1 LVEMP
6 TVGQMSIA
14 VGMSALVVL
23 CLARFGLAA
32 DAGPARQRILIG
44 YLAGTVINRQPPILL
59 KFQIPSP
66 PVVLGQNSN
75 SSRSRN
81 VSTALDL
88 LRALAG
94 TSNNSTAKMA
104 NDRRRRRRQGSTL
117 FDHSE
122 HRPVGGG
129 HSNLDCNFSGHVLSA
144 HTMSLERI
152 AKCLQRQGLVHL
164 SRNLQGHIISG
175 ALKYAIE
182 IVNANP
188 DILPGY
194 QLDFIFADTRGLTK
208 QSVKATMELW
218 QKGVIAFIGP
228 EDSCQ
233 TEAMMAASQNLP
245 MISYKCFDHAVSD
258 KSKYSTFARTVP
270 AETEIGRAAISLLKH
285 YSWRKFAI
293 VYGHNDVNSHL
304 LKTIVELST
313 AEGLHILNISRFEE
327 PYRSTNFDDRQ
338 RISEIVSETHL
349 KTRIYLMFGSVSAL
363 QQMLYAMDDLELLSN
378 GEYVIIYLEPSYTYL
393 NPDDAMMNYFYRATL
408 YTVEE
413 FHNYPFVNRI
423 VDLSRSVLAIIPSPV
438 TFTDKAWQ
446 EFWEK
451 VNQYNAQPPF
461 NFFNPVS
468 NSHIGK
474 YPVVNRYATYLY
486 DAVMLYATALHEE
499 LQAGGDPRNGSAII
513 GRIFN
518 RRYQSMQGFEMQ
530 INEHG
535 DAEGNFTLLTRQ
547 RLVDSRFN
555 LTYGL
560 IPSAYFIEKNETLPG
575 LLFKRGLRVD
585 WVGGKP
591 PQDEPECGF
600 RGEYCVDQPSYAVE
614 IVCGAIGI
622 LMLIMA
628 VVSFIYYR
636 NRKYEQEL
644 AGLIWKINPKE
655 IQFHPCTGYDNLGGS
670 RVSLTSQ
677 ESADFSSWIVDPH
690 GLGVYRGSLVAIK
703 EIRYAKRTREITRAT
718 KIEMKKMR
726 SLHHDNVNRF
736 IGIIVQ
742 PNFICVVREYCAKGS
757 LFDVLLNEN
766 IKLENM
772 FIASFV
778 DDLLK
783 GMIYLHDSEIR
794 VHGNLKSTNCCI
806 TSRWSLQVS
815 DFGLSELREGQIY
828 MSQDSQLMGLL
839 WTAPELLR
847 ESVDHMQPCKGTQR
861 GDSYSFGIVLH
872 EVFSR
877 NGPFDVYYEDSLSGE
892 EILKNIIHTPYFRP
906 SLALVECEKYISD
919 TMIACWDERPECR
932 PDFRQIRMRLK
943 MLFKGIMK
951 QNIMDHMMGMM
962 EKYQSHLEELVEER
976 TEELK
981 EEKKRTETLLHRML
995 PKVVAAQLMQGKDVV
1010 PETYD
1015 SVTIYFSDIVGF
1027 TALSAESTPVQVVAF
1042 LNDLYTL
1049 FDRIIRQYDVYKVET
1064 IGDAYMVVSGL
1075 PIRNG
1080 NQHAGEIA
1088 TMALELVE
1096 AVKAFQVPHKPDVAC
1111 LLRIGIHTGPCAAG
1125 VVGKTMPRY
1134 CLFGDTVNTASRME
1148 SNGMPLK
1155 IHCSEST
1162 KLALDKL
1169 GGYLLDE
1176 RGLIPLKGKGE
1187 MRTYWLLGKQEA
1199 VVSSRPSEANVEE
1212 PLFSSSRFVR
1222 PCSVKQRSRETS
1234 LISIRMENA
1243 RSKIRRENTILE
1255 NASVAAG
1262 RTAQPFAAGND
1273 LKMSGK
1279 YQMKCR
1285 RRESAKQAPNRI
1297 ADDFI
1302 NRKRSNSYPENIHS
1316 LTAKGGTSAP
1326 TLRNTALLTNNTLY
1340 CSTQPSSSAAS
1351 SGQPLTLII
1360 DNKDSSGGIVSTVA
1374 DGRQGKR
1381 NSREDRSVCKFPV
1394 KRHSCS
1400 GPRVPKTKLNGMSIS
1415 MDEFALPEHTP
1426 WRAQGN
1432 LWQVANN
1439 RVDCAD
1445 MNDHLPNTCNGAESI
1460 CGSYPEECGVNCPLL
1475 QPAEYFENAKATDR
1489 PFRNETSSQPS
1500 NSPMASASHSDS
1512 AASLWMRFLKSSMTG
1527 GSGEINAEQQPGIA

>member
-1 LVEMP
+1 
-6 TVGQMSIA
+6 
-14 VGMSALVVL
+14 
-23 CLARFGLAA
+23 
-32 DAGPARQRILIG
+32 
-44 YLAGTVINRQPPILL
+44 
-59 KFQIPSP
+59 
-66 PVVLGQNSN
+66 
-75 SSRSRN
+75 
-81 VSTALDL
+81 
-88 LRALAG
+88 
-94 TSNNSTAKMA
+94 MA

-182 IVNANP
+182 IFAN
-188 DILPGY
+188 
-194 QLDFIFADTRGLTK
+194 
-208 QSVKATMELW
+208 
-218 QKGVIAFIGP
+218 
-228 EDSCQ
+228 
-233 TEAMMAASQNLP
+233 
-245 MISYKCFDHAVSD
+245 
-258 KSKYSTFARTVP
+258 FARNGVP
-270 AETEIGRAAISLLKH
+270 LVDRLENI
-285 YSWRKFAI
+285 FQ
-293 VYGHNDVNSHL
+293 
-304 LKTIVELST
+304 ELST

-378 GEYVIIYLEPSYTYL
+378 GEY
-393 NPDDAMMNYFYRATL
+393 
-408 YTVEE
+408 

-628 VVSFIYYR
+628 VVS
-636 NRKYEQEL
+636 
-644 AGLIWKINPKE
+644 
-655 IQFHPCTGYDNLGGS
+655 
-670 RVSLTSQ
+670 LTSQ

-872 EVFSR
+872 E
-877 NGPFDVYYEDSLSGE
+877 
-892 EILKNIIHTPYFRP
+892 
-906 SLALVECEKYISD
+906 
-919 TMIACWDERPECR
+919 
-932 PDFRQIRMRLK
+932 
-943 MLFKGIMK
+943 
-951 QNIMDHMMGMM
+951 
-962 EKYQSHLEELVEER
+962 
-976 TEELK
+976 
-981 EEKKRTETLLHRML
+981 
-995 PKVVAAQLMQGKDVV
+995 
-1010 PETYD
+1010 
-1015 SVTIYFSDIVGF
+1015 
-1027 TALSAESTPVQVVAF
+1027 
-1042 LNDLYTL
+1042 
-1049 FDRIIRQYDVYKVET
+1049 
-1064 IGDAYMVVSGL
+1064 
-1075 PIRNG
+1075 
-1080 NQHAGEIA
+1080 
-1088 TMALELVE
+1088 
-1096 AVKAFQVPHKPDVAC
+1096 
-1111 LLRIGIHTGPCAAG
+1111 
-1125 VVGKTMPRY
+1125 
-1134 CLFGDTVNTASRME
+1134 
-1148 SNGMPLK
+1148 
-1155 IHCSEST
+1155 
-1162 KLALDKL
+1162 
-1169 GGYLLDE
+1169 
-1176 RGLIPLKGKGE
+1176 
-1187 MRTYWLLGKQEA
+1187 
-1199 VVSSRPSEANVEE
+1199 
-1212 PLFSSSRFVR
+1212 
-1222 PCSVKQRSRETS
+1222 
-1234 LISIRMENA
+1234 
-1243 RSKIRRENTILE
+1243 
-1255 NASVAAG
+1255 
-1262 RTAQPFAAGND
+1262 
-1273 LKMSGK
+1273 
-1279 YQMKCR
+1279 
-1285 RRESAKQAPNRI
+1285 
-1297 ADDFI
+1297 
-1302 NRKRSNSYPENIHS
+1302 
-1316 LTAKGGTSAP
+1316 
-1326 TLRNTALLTNNTLY
+1326 
-1340 CSTQPSSSAAS
+1340 
-1351 SGQPLTLII
+1351 
-1360 DNKDSSGGIVSTVA
+1360 
-1374 DGRQGKR
+1374 
-1381 NSREDRSVCKFPV
+1381 KF
-1394 KRHSCS
+1394 
-1400 GPRVPKTKLNGMSIS
+1400 
-1415 MDEFALPEHTP
+1415 
-1426 WRAQGN
+1426 
-1432 LWQVANN
+1432 
-1439 RVDCAD
+1439 
-1445 MNDHLPNTCNGAESI
+1445 
-1460 CGSYPEECGVNCPLL
+1460 
-1475 QPAEYFENAKATDR
+1475 
-1489 PFRNETSSQPS
+1489 
-1500 NSPMASASHSDS
+1500 
-1512 AASLWMRFLKSSMTG
+1512 
-1527 GSGEINAEQQPGIA
+1527 

>member
-1 LVEMP
+1 MLLLAMRREI
-6 TVGQMSIA
+6 SIA
-14 VGMSALVVL
+14 VVIFALVLVDL
-23 CLARFGLAA
+23 VGFGFAA
-32 DAGPARQRILIG
+32 DVGPARQRILIG

-59 KFQIPSP
+59 KFQIPSA
-66 PVVLGQNSN
+66 PVGLGQNN
-75 SSRSRN
+75 NTTSRRN
-81 VSTALDL
+81 VSTTVDL
-88 LRALAG
+88 LRSLVG
-94 TSNNSTAKMA
+94 TSNNTGTKMA
-104 NDRRRRRRQGSTL
+104 NDRRRRQGSTL
-117 FDHSE
+117 FDHSD
-122 HRPVGGG
+122 HRLVGGG

-175 ALKYAIE
+175 
-182 IVNANP
+182 
-188 DILPGY
+188 
-194 QLDFIFADTRGLTK
+194 
-208 QSVKATMELW
+208 VKATMELW

-304 LKTIVELST
+304 LKTVVELST

-363 QQMLYAMDDLELLSN
+363 QQMLYAMDDLELLNN

-530 INEHG
+530 INEQG

-585 WVGGKP
+585 WAGGKP

-600 RGEYCVDQPSYAVE
+600 RGEYCVSYGKS
-614 IVCGAIGI
+614 IPKRFN
-622 LMLIMA
+622 
-628 VVSFIYYR
+628 FIPVR
-636 NRKYEQEL
+636 DMT
-644 AGLIWKINPKE
+644 IWAE
-655 IQFHPCTGYDNLGGS
+655 VGQ
-670 RVSLTSQ
+670 VSLTSH

-828 MSQDSQLMGLL
+828 MSQESQLMGLL

-906 SLALVECEKYISD
+906 SLALVECDKYISD
-919 TMIACWDERPECR
+919 TMLACWDERPECR

-1255 NASVAAG
+1255 NASVSAE

-1273 LKMSGK
+1273 LKMLGK
-1279 YQMKCR
+1279 YPMKCR

-1326 TLRNTALLTNNTLY
+1326 TLRNATLLTNPLY

-1351 SGQPLTLII
+1351 SGQPLTMII
-1360 DNKDSSGGIVSTVA
+1360 DSKDLSGGIIPTLA
-1374 DGRQGKR
+1374 DGRPGKR
-1381 NSREDRSVCKFPV
+1381 NSREDRSTCKFPV

-1426 WRAQGN
+1426 WRAHGN
-1432 LWQVANN
+1432 LWQVASN
-1439 RVDCAD
+1439 RSDRAD
-1445 MNDHLPNTCNGAESI
+1445 MYDPLPNTCNGAESI
-1460 CGSYPEECGVNCPLL
+1460 SGSYPEECGVNCPLL
-1475 QPAEYFENAKATDR
+1475 EPVEYFENGKVADR
-1489 PFRNETSSQPS
+1489 QFRKDSSSQPS
-1500 NSPMASASHSDS
+1500 NSPMPSASHSDS
-1512 AASLWMRFLKSSMTG
+1512 AASLWMRFLKSSMSG

>member
-1 LVEMP
+1 MLLLAVRREI
-6 TVGQMSIA
+6 SIA
-14 VGMSALVVL
+14 VVIFALVLVGL
-23 CLARFGLAA
+23 VRFGFAA
-32 DAGPARQRILIG
+32 DVGPARQRILIG

-59 KFQIPSP
+59 KFQIPSA
-66 PVVLGQNSN
+66 PVGLGQNN
-75 SSRSRN
+75 NTTSRRN
-81 VSTALDL
+81 VSTTLDL
-88 LRALAG
+88 LRSIVGA
-94 TSNNSTAKMA
+94 SNNTGTRMA
-104 NDRRRRRRQGSTL
+104 NDRRRRQGSTL
-117 FDHSE
+117 FDHSD
-122 HRPVGGG
+122 HRLVGGG

-304 LKTIVELST
+304 LKTVVELST

-363 QQMLYAMDDLELLSN
+363 QQMLYAMDDLELLNN

-461 NFFNPVS
+461 NFFNPVG

-530 INEHG
+530 INEQG

-585 WVGGKP
+585 WAGGKP

-622 LMLIMA
+622 VMLIMA

-670 RVSLTSQ
+670 RAT
-677 ESADFSSWIVDPH
+677 DFSSWVVDPH

-828 MSQDSQLMGLL
+828 MSQESQLMGLL

-906 SLALVECEKYISD
+906 SLALVECDKYISD
-919 TMIACWDERPECR
+919 TMLACWDERPECR

-1222 PCSVKQRSRETS
+1222 PCSVKQRSRGNSVHETS
-1234 LISIRMENA
+1234 MISIRMENA

-1255 NASVAAG
+1255 NASVSAE

-1273 LKMSGK
+1273 LKMLGK
-1279 YQMKCR
+1279 YPMKCR

-1326 TLRNTALLTNNTLY
+1326 TLRNTTLLTNPLY

-1360 DNKDSSGGIVSTVA
+1360 DSKDSSGGIIPTLA
-1374 DGRQGKR
+1374 DGRPGKR
-1381 NSREDRSVCKFPV
+1381 NSREDRSTCKFPV

-1400 GPRVPKTKLNGMSIS
+1400 GPRVPRTKLNGMSIS

-1426 WRAQGN
+1426 WRAHGN
-1432 LWQVANN
+1432 LWQVASN
-1439 RVDCAD
+1439 RSERAD
-1445 MNDHLPNTCNGAESI
+1445 MYDPLPNTCNGAESI
-1460 CGSYPEECGVNCPLL
+1460 SGSYPEECGVNCPLL
-1475 QPAEYFENAKATDR
+1475 EPVEYFENAKVADR
-1489 PFRNETSSQPS
+1489 QFRKDSSSQPS

-1512 AASLWMRFLKSSMTG
+1512 AASLWMRFLKSSMSG
-1527 GSGEINAEQQPGIA
+1527 GSGEMNAEQQPGIA

>member
-1 LVEMP
+1 MK
-6 TVGQMSIA
+6 
-14 VGMSALVVL
+14 
-23 CLARFGLAA
+23 R
-32 DAGPARQRILIG
+32 
-44 YLAGTVINRQPPILL
+44 
-59 KFQIPSP
+59 
-66 PVVLGQNSN
+66 
-75 SSRSRN
+75 
-81 VSTALDL
+81 
-88 LRALAG
+88 
-94 TSNNSTAKMA
+94 
-104 NDRRRRRRQGSTL
+104 
-117 FDHSE
+117 
-122 HRPVGGG
+122 
-129 HSNLDCNFSGHVLSA
+129 
-144 HTMSLERI
+144 
-152 AKCLQRQGLVHL
+152 
-164 SRNLQGHIISG
+164 HIISG

-194 QLDFIFADTRGLTK
+194 QLDFIFADTRG
-208 QSVKATMELW
+208 VKATMELW

-304 LKTIVELST
+304 LKTVVELST

-363 QQMLYAMDDLELLSN
+363 QQMLYAMDDLELLNN

-461 NFFNPVS
+461 NFFNPVG

-530 INEHG
+530 INEQG

-560 IPSAYFIEKNETLPG
+560 IPSAYFIEKNETLPVLFVLG

-585 WVGGKP
+585 WAGGKP

-600 RGEYCVDQPSYAVE
+600 RGEYCVDQPICFDCAISTVSYGKS
-614 IVCGAIGI
+614 IPKRFN
-622 LMLIMA
+622 
-628 VVSFIYYR
+628 FIPV
-636 NRKYEQEL
+636 QDMT
-644 AGLIWKINPKE
+644 IWAE
-655 IQFHPCTGYDNLGGS
+655 VGQ
-670 RVSLTSQ
+670 VSLTSH

-794 VHGNLKSTNCCI
+794 V
-806 TSRWSLQVS
+806 S

-828 MSQDSQLMGLL
+828 MSQESQLMGLL

-906 SLALVECEKYISD
+906 SLALVECDKYISD
-919 TMIACWDERPECR
+919 TMLACWDERPECR

-995 PKVVAAQLMQGKDVV
+995 PKVVAAQLMQGRDVV

-1148 SNGMPLK
+1148 SNGM
-1155 IHCSEST
+1155 
-1162 KLALDKL
+1162 
-1169 GGYLLDE
+1169 
-1176 RGLIPLKGKGE
+1176 
-1187 MRTYWLLGKQEA
+1187 
-1199 VVSSRPSEANVEE
+1199 
-1212 PLFSSSRFVR
+1212 
-1222 PCSVKQRSRETS
+1222 
-1234 LISIRMENA
+1234 
-1243 RSKIRRENTILE
+1243 
-1255 NASVAAG
+1255 
-1262 RTAQPFAAGND
+1262 
-1273 LKMSGK
+1273 
-1279 YQMKCR
+1279 
-1285 RRESAKQAPNRI
+1285 
-1297 ADDFI
+1297 
-1302 NRKRSNSYPENIHS
+1302 RK
-1316 LTAKGGTSAP
+1316 
-1326 TLRNTALLTNNTLY
+1326 
-1340 CSTQPSSSAAS
+1340 
-1351 SGQPLTLII
+1351 
-1360 DNKDSSGGIVSTVA
+1360 
-1374 DGRQGKR
+1374 
-1381 NSREDRSVCKFPV
+1381 F
-1394 KRHSCS
+1394 
-1400 GPRVPKTKLNGMSIS
+1400 
-1415 MDEFALPEHTP
+1415 
-1426 WRAQGN
+1426 
-1432 LWQVANN
+1432 
-1439 RVDCAD
+1439 
-1445 MNDHLPNTCNGAESI
+1445 
-1460 CGSYPEECGVNCPLL
+1460 
-1475 QPAEYFENAKATDR
+1475 
-1489 PFRNETSSQPS
+1489 
-1500 NSPMASASHSDS
+1500 
-1512 AASLWMRFLKSSMTG
+1512 KSS
-1527 GSGEINAEQQPGIA
+1527 NVFQR